1 MGRLAQ
7 TALYPWGTEL
17 EELIRSYGEINDELF
32 RSRNMDPA
40 TVDPGELEQMFGVR
54 STEELAQKAAESAE
68 TNLKLAI
75 IGQKAAQEKNVSFG
89 KEDYEQAVRDM
100 AKKYLM
106 EASAVRNATPF
117 LAALVEKYAKLL
129 IAELIARAEAAM
141 REV

>member
-1 MGRLAQ
+1 M
-7 TALYPWGTEL
+7 
-17 EELIRSYGEINDELF
+17 IRSYGEINDELF

-117 LAALVEKYAKLL
+117 LAALVEKYVKLL